1 MLGVAAAAAAL
12 SLVAATVRRLRSAG
26 APLPKEGDPWS
37 VTTVTSPLP
46 DEVVSVLLQA
56 QLCYLASLTSLGSE
70 ASSAASYQPH
80 LSLMNFTFVRK
91 EMDPTQREVIVLS
104 TRRDTMKYTNLV
116 ACPSAS
122 ILVHS
127 GTSTSITLVGKAR
140 TLEGSAA
147 NRARAETLRKMHL
160 ANNPSSAVFIC
171 GEDIAIIE
179 VAVES
184 ARICDSS
191 DRVTHWTAA
200 PQ

>member
-1 MLGVAAAAAAL
+1 MELPLIAAGAVTLAAAL
-12 SLVAATVRRLRSAG
+12 RRLRSA
-26 APLPKEGDPWS
+26 APLPIEGDPWS
-37 VTTVTSPLP
+37 VTTVASPLP

-56 QLCYLASLTSLGSE
+56 QLCYLASLTAIGGSGE
-70 ASSAASYQPH
+70 ATSAASYLPH

-91 EMDPTQREVIVLS
+91 EVDPTQREVIVLS

-116 ACPSAS
+116 ACPSAT

-127 GTSTSITLVGKAR
+127 GTSVSITLVGKAR

-147 NRARAETLRKMHL
+147 NRARAEALRKMHL
-160 ANNPSSAVFIC
+160 ANNPSSAVFIS

-191 DRVTHWTAA
+191 DRVQYWTA
-200 PQ
+200 